1 MDWWGPEGSLGGYR
15 GGLTVAEVRNGG
27 GLSRMAST
35 QMAKSRERY
44 EGPPSAISNYNLV
57 FCNGSA
63 FKELPVLDTP
73 KAWLP
78 QDLYLQC
85 SLCPDTLPAPSHGD
99 HFSPS
104 FRFQPKFHL
113 KGLSSPHSLKG
124 SHLKTSITVSFIAL
138 LQLIIILFH
147 LLSFIFLPVPH

>member
-1 MDWWGPEGSLGGYR
+1 M
-15 GGLTVAEVRNGG
+15 AEVRNGG

-73 KAWLP
+73 KA
-78 QDLYLQC
+78 
-85 SLCPDTLPAPSHGD
+85 
-99 HFSPS
+99 
-104 FRFQPKFHL
+104 
-113 KGLSSPHSLKG
+113 
-124 SHLKTSITVSFIAL
+124 
-138 LQLIIILFH
+138 
-147 LLSFIFLPVPH
+147 